1 MKREDLLAK
10 GYSEEQVTDLL
21 NMYHEQNSEINKLS
35 KELET
40 KSQVEATNAAL
51 QKQLDDI
58 NKANMTEQEKFE
70 QMKKE
75 TEQNLANSKKI
86 YNKAK
91 VKEILAG
98 YDIEDDII
106 NSFVSEDETS
116 SINGAN
122 LFKSRLDTII
132 ANTTKQVQEK
142 ISNIDVKPNP
152 TNIPQESTGMT
163 KDKFYKMSMTE
174 QVEFKRN
181 NPDAYENLFNE

>member
-21 NMYHEQNSEINKLS
+21 NMYHTQNTEISNLNKKLES
-35 KELET
+35 KSELE
-40 KSQVEATNAAL
+40 KQNAEL
-51 QKQLDDI
+51 QKQIDSI
-58 NKANMTEQEKFE
+58 NREKLTEQEKLE
-70 QMKKE
+70 LAKQE
-75 TEQNLANSKKI
+75 TEKNLKESRKI

-106 NSFVSEDETS
+106 NSFVTEDENT

-122 LFKSRLDTII
+122 LFKARLDTII
-132 ANTTKQVQEK
+132 ANTTKSVQDK
-142 ISNIDVKPNP
+142 ISSLDVKPTP

-163 KDKFYKMSMTE
+163 REKFNKMSMTE
-174 QVEFKRN
+174 QVEFKRE
-181 NPDAYENLFNE
+181 NPEAYENLMN

>member
-21 NMYHEQNSEINKLS
+21 NMYHEQNSEISKLS
-35 KELET
+35 KQLES
-40 KSQVEATNAAL
+40 KNQVEATNAAL

-75 TEQNLANSKKI
+75 TELNLANSKKI

-122 LFKSRLDTII
+122 LFKARLDTII

-142 ISNIDVKPNP
+142 ISNLDVKPKP
-152 TNIPQESTGMT
+152 TNVPQESTGMT
-163 KDKFYKMSMTE
+163 LDKFNKMTMTE

-181 NPDAYENLFNE
+181 NPDAYENLMN

>member
-21 NMYHEQNSEINKLS
+21 NMYHEQNSEISKLS
-35 KELET
+35 KQLES
-40 KSQVEATNAAL
+40 KNQVEATNAAL

-58 NKANMTEQEKFE
+58 KKANMTEQEKFE
-70 QMKKE
+70 QMKRE
-75 TEQNLANSKKI
+75 TELNLANSKKI

-152 TNIPQESTGMT
+152 TNVPQESDVMT
-163 KDKFYKMSMTE
+163 KEKLQKMSMTE
-174 QVEFKRN
+174 QKHWKDE
-181 NPDAYENLFNE
+181 NPEKWKELYE

>member
-10 GYSEEQVTDLL
+10 GYTEEQVTDLL
-21 NMYHEQNSEINKLS
+21 NMYHTQNAEISNLNKKLES
-35 KELET
+35 KNELET
-40 KSQVEATNAAL
+40 KYANL

-58 NKANMTEQEKFE
+58 NKANMSEQEKYE

-75 TEQNLANSKKI
+75 TELNLANSKKI

-106 NSFVSEDETS
+106 NSFVSEDENS

-122 LFKSRLDTII
+122 LFKARLDTII
-132 ANTTKQVQEK
+132 ANTTKKVEEK

-152 TNIPQESTGMT
+152 TNIPQDTGMS
-163 KDKFYKMSMTE
+163 KEKLSKMTMTE
-174 QVEFKRN
+174 QLEFKRA
-181 NPDAYENLFNE
+181 NPEAYENLMN

>member
-1 MKREDLLAK
+1 MRREELLEK
-10 GYSEEQVTDLL
+10 GYTEEQVTDIL
-21 NMYHEQNSEINKLS
+21 NTYHQLNA
-35 KELET
+35 ET
-40 KSQVEATNAAL
+40 KKANDEAAHIKEQAVAL

-58 NKANMTEQEKFE
+58 KKANMSEQEKYE

-75 TEQNLANSKKI
+75 TELNLANSKKI

-106 NSFVSEDETS
+106 NSFVSEDENS

-122 LFKSRLDTII
+122 LFKARLDTII
-132 ANTTKQVQEK
+132 ANTTKKVEEK

-152 TNIPQESTGMT
+152 TNIPQDTGMS
-163 KDKFYKMSMTE
+163 KEKLSKMTMTE
-174 QVEFKRN
+174 QLEFKRA
-181 NPDAYENLFNE
+181 NPEAYENLMN